1 MTTPTDY
8 AVFEDARKEILHHYH
23 SDPQILADLLF
34 QNARKSIETHAEF
47 MAVHHVGDR
56 KFFVMSG
63 MGAPKSDSLW
73 SWRLL
78 EFKKPGEA
86 GKELFTYLDS
96 VKERHFAPVVFM
108 DKEYVDDEDTLTF
121 QHFTPDDHFHY
132 PLSSVA
138 QAIQI
143 RMVATMQKSRIT

>member
-1 MTTPTDY
+1 MTTTTDY
-8 AVFEDARKEILHHYH
+8 AVFEDTRKEILHHH
-23 SDPQILADLLF
+23 HTDPQALADLLF
-34 QNARKSIETHAEF
+34 SDARRSLMEQAEF

-63 MGAPKSDSLW
+63 MGAPNSDSLW

-86 GKELFTYLDS
+86 GKDLSTDLDS

-121 QHFTPDDHFHY
+121 QHFTPNDHFHY

-138 QAIQI
+138 QVIQD
-143 RMVATMQKSRIT
+143 RMVAIMQRSRIV